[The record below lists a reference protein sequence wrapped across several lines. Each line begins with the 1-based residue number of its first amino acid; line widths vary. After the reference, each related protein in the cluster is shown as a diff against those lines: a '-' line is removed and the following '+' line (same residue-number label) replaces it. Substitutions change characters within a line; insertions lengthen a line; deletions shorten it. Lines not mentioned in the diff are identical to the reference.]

1 MSLANEH
8 LNEDGVYLQWM
19 NAQFVDAE
27 LLRSLCATMLDV
39 FDYVRVYQWDPQV
52 LFFLGSATPL
62 NVEIDM
68 AMSGRP
74 LSDDRVHYL
83 QKGIGSV
90 EDAVVALTMDHDNVV
105 AFAAGAELITDNF
118 NLMATRSAAAMDSGT
133 TISMNELAR
142 LFAPFDPLLQ
152 PASFLHRDFPIELDF
167 GYISRRLEGVYLKAR
182 AIALADTL
190 LDLGDPEAL
199 VMIGLG
205 QQRQGDVQE
214 SQRNL
219 LQAIAADPNDQQA
232 KYALLRP
239 WVGRLARGE
248 EPPLRIRETLL
259 SIRGSAATTIR
270 ALLAASQSNYQEVAN
285 LDEALATVLTTD
297 LWYKD
302 AIKLRVD
309 WRIKVT
315 NEDLQ
320 PRLAREATALIDE
333 AIALYQDQEFYSMR
347 LASSYV
353 ADDAPEMI
361 ETARRLI
368 HIFDLEIELAE
379 DGQIDPDPAELRMK
393 LMQVNAVRTILA
405 GFQNDDRFP
414 AYKRDQLTA
423 SIERVSERLL
433 ALSEM

>member
-1 MSLANEH
+1 
-8 LNEDGVYLQWM
+8 
-19 NAQFVDAE
+19 
-27 LLRSLCATMLDV
+27 
-39 FDYVRVYQWDPQV
+39 
-52 LFFLGSATPL
+52 
-62 NVEIDM
+62 
-68 AMSGRP
+68 
-74 LSDDRVHYL
+74 
-83 QKGIGSV
+83 
-90 EDAVVALTMDHDNVV
+90 
-105 AFAAGAELITDNF
+105 
-118 NLMATRSAAAMDSGT
+118 
-133 TISMNELAR
+133 
-142 LFAPFDPLLQ
+142 
-152 PASFLHRDFPIELDF
+152 
-167 GYISRRLEGVYLKAR
+167 
-182 AIALADTL
+182 
-190 LDLGDPEAL
+190 
-199 VMIGLG
+199 
-205 QQRQGDVQE
+205 
-214 SQRNL
+214 
-219 LQAIAADPNDQQA
+219 
-232 KYALLRP
+232 LLRP
-239 WVGRLARGE
+239 WVSRLARGE